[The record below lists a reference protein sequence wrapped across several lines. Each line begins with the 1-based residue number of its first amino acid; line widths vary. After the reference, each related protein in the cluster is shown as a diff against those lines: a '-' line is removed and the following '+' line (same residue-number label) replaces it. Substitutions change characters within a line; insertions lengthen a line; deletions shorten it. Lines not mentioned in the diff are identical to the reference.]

1 MEICCPPAAASTES
15 FFVVEYRVYS
25 LLVAGGPVVMKV
37 LSWNCRGLG
46 NAAAV
51 RALLDVQ
58 RACNPEVMSLSETH
72 LESYPWECLRKRL
85 HMDQKFVCPGD
96 GRKGGL
102 ILFWKKGNQSA
113 ASEPRPDVYR
123 RDSGRLK

>member
-1 MEICCPPAAASTES
+1 MEICCPPAAAPTES
-15 FFVVEYRVYS
+15 FFFVECRVHG
-25 LLVAGGPVVMKV
+25 LLVAGGPVIMKV

-58 RACNPEVMSLSETH
+58 RACNSEVMFLSETY
-72 LESYPWECLRKRL
+72 LESYPSECLRKRL

-102 ILFWKKGNQSA
+102 ILFWKK
-113 ASEPRPDVYR
+113 EIKV
-123 RDSGRLK
+123 